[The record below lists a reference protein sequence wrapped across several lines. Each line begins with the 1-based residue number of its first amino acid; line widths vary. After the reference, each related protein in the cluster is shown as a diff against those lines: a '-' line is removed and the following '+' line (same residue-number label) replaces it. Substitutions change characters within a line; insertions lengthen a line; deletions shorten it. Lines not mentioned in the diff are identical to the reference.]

1 MTENGWTTTSDTEWT
16 EEAFPAEV
24 KEVITRDEDDY
35 GSGVARME
43 MIMVVVWKVVM
54 TRTTTMYFEA

>member
-1 MTENGWTTTSDTEWT
+1 MTENGWTTTSDIEWI

-54 TRTTTMYFEA
+54 TRTSTMYFEA

>member
-1 MTENGWTTTSDTEWT
+1 MTENGWTTTSDTEWI

>member
-1 MTENGWTTTSDTEWT
+1 MTENGWTTTSDTEWI

-54 TRTTTMYFEA
+54 TRTTTMYFEV